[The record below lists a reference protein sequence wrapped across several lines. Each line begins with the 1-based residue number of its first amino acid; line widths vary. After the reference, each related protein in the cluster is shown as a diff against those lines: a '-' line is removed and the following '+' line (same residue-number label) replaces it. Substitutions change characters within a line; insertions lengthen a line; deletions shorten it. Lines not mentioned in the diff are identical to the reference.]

1 VSGGRRYDAVLS
13 LLDRQIVD
21 PDGSPLANV
30 DDVELETGENGEL
43 WVSALLAGP
52 AALGPRIGGFL
63 GRWMTGA
70 SERLTC
76 GRGPVRI
83 PIGVVTDI
91 GSAVTVTIRES
102 DLTGEA
108 LEDWLREHVVARIPG
123 ATNAPE

>member
-1 VSGGRRYDAVLS
+1 MTSYDAMLS
-13 LLDRQIVD
+13 LLDRQIVG
-21 PDGSPLANV
+21 PGGGELAKV

-63 GRWMTGA
+63 GRWMVGI
-70 SERLTC
+70 SNRLTG

-83 PIGVVTDI
+83 PFGVVTDL
-91 GSAVTVTIRES
+91 GSAVTVSIRER
-102 DLTGEA
+102 DLTGEL

-123 ATNAPE
+123 ATDAPE

>member
-21 PDGSPLANV
+21 PHGGPVANV
-30 DDVELETGENGEL
+30 DDLELETGENGEL

-63 GRWMTGA
+63 GRWMTGV
-70 SERLTC
+70 SERLT
-76 GRGPVRI
+76 GGQGPVRI

-91 GSAVTVTIRES
+91 GSAVTVSIRES
-102 DLTGEA
+102 DLTREA

-123 ATNAPE
+123 ATDAPE